1 MENNI
6 RKKDIA
12 IVGISGK
19 YPKSDNI
26 NEFWKHLMNGEELVH
41 FYSDD
46 ELRAAGVTEKEL
58 ANPDLIKAQASLED
72 PNSFDYSF
80 FGYTRQEAMSM
91 DPQVRMMHELV
102 WLGLEDAGYNPKTYK
117 DKIGLYLSAS
127 DNMNWRAYTM
137 ITNND
142 NVNSFYLNQI
152 SNKNFISTLISY
164 NMNLR
169 GPSYYVDTACSSSLV
184 GIHQACRSLL
194 MRECSIAIAGGV
206 RVYSKVYKGHQYQ
219 EGMTNSKDGHCKAF
233 DEDSSGIVSGEG
245 AGVAVLKRLEDAI
258 ADKDQIYAVIRASV
272 VNNDGNR
279 KVGYTAP
286 SISGQYECIKQA
298 QQIADATP
306 ESITYI
312 EAHGTGTKLG
322 DPIEVE
328 ALNKSFE
335 YNTNHHCALG
345 SVKTNIGHLDSAA
358 GITGFLKTTL
368 ALKNKMLPPSLHF
381 KNPNPEINFK
391 SGPFKVQTELSAWT
405 SKDNQ
410 PLRAGV
416 SSFGIGGNNAHVILQ
431 EAPLKEEIAENNSYK
446 LLRFSAQ
453 SVGALNAYQERL
465 TSFLEENEKDNF
477 QDMAYTLQVGRNQFK
492 YNRFLVSNSREN
504 AIETLKDPLSKS
516 VYSGKLSQKR
526 KIVFMCTGSGAQYLN
541 MGKNLYEKEPYFKEL
556 IDKGF
561 SIIKTLTGVDVTKVL
576 YEENSAAEKNTDI
589 NKNEFTQPI
598 VFVFE
603 YALAK
608 LMMRWGIT
616 PDKLIGHSTGEYVAA
631 CLSEVFSFE
640 TGVKL
645 VAKRALLM
653 NKTPEGSML
662 SVSLSEEK
670 IKAYLND
677 QVSLA
682 VVNSPESCVL
692 SGTDSAIEALIE
704 ILETEEI
711 LCSKL
716 RISLG
721 GHSFLMDSVLDEFRE
736 ELEKVEFST
745 PKIPFVSNLTGQLI
759 SSEEAVSSQYWVDHL
774 RHTVRFSDGLA
785 TLLKDSDS
793 IFIEVG
799 PGNTL
804 TTLFQQQQ
812 HDETSNNTAINL
824 VRHPKQ
830 EINDQEHLCQKLG
843 ELWMNGIDINW
854 ETYYGEQKPYR
865 VSMPG
870 YVFNKTKLP
879 VKVNPFAFLN
889 FSGSEGDSI
898 AIPLTTEYYDDS
910 EAFQDDLEDNAV
922 SFVNYVPPSNE
933 TEEKLVEMWKS
944 FFSKDEI
951 GVLHD
956 FFALGGN
963 SLKGVTM
970 LKLIQKR
977 FDIEIKIKDF
987 YQKSTIKEL
996 AAEIDMALKFVTLQE
1011 NENSYKSVMTI

>member
-1 MENNI
+1 MENKI

-12 IVGISGK
+12 IVGVSGK
-19 YPKSDNI
+19 YPKSDTI
-26 NEFWKHLMNGEELVH
+26 NEFWENLKNGEELVH
-41 FYSDD
+41 FYTDD
-46 ELRAAGVTEKEL
+46 ELRAVGVSEKEL
-58 ANPDLIKAQASLED
+58 ANPDLIKAQAFLED

-80 FGYTRQEAMSM
+80 FGYTKQEAMSM
-91 DPQVRMMHELV
+91 DPQIRLMHEQV
-102 WLGLEDAGYNPKTYK
+102 WLGLEDAGYNPHTYK

-127 DNMNWRAYTM
+127 DNLNWRAYTM
-137 ITNND
+137 ISNND
-142 NVNSFYLNQI
+142 NVNSFFLNQI

-164 NMNLR
+164 NLNLR
-169 GPSYYVDTACSSSLV
+169 GPSYYIDTACSSSLV

-194 MRECSIAIAGGV
+194 MRECSIAVSGGV
-206 RVYSKVYKGHQYQ
+206 RVYSKPYKGHLYQ

-245 AGVAVLKRLEDAI
+245 AGVVVLKRLEDAI
-258 ADKDQIYAVIRASV
+258 ADNDQIYAVIRSSV

-286 SISGQYECIKQA
+286 SINGQYECIKQA
-298 QQIADATP
+298 HQIAEVTP

-328 ALNKSFE
+328 ALNKSFG
-335 YNTNHHCALG
+335 YNTNHQCALG
-345 SVKTNIGHLDSAA
+345 SVKTNMGHLDAAA

-368 ALKNKMLPPSLHF
+368 ALKNKMIPPSLHF

-391 SGPFKVQTELSAWT
+391 SGPFKVQTELSKWN
-405 SKDNQ
+405 SVNNQ

-416 SSFGIGGNNAHVILQ
+416 SSFGIGGNNAHVVLE
-431 EAPLKEEIAENNSYK
+431 EAQLKNAAKEDSSYK

-453 SVGALNAYQERL
+453 SLGSLNAYQEKL
-465 TSFLEENEKDNF
+465 VLFLEKNEGDSF
-477 QDMAYTLQVGRNQFK
+477 RDMSYSLQVGRNQFK
-492 YNRFLVSNSREN
+492 YNRFLVSNSKEN
-504 AIETLKDPLSKS
+504 ALEILKDPLTTAL
-516 VYSGKLSQKR
+516 YSGKLEQKR

-541 MGKNLYEKEPYFKEL
+541 MGRNLYENEPYFKKLMDE
-556 IDKGF
+556 GF
-561 SIIKTLTGVDVTKVL
+561 SIIKELTGIEVKKVL
-576 YEENSAAEKNTDI
+576 YKEDIAAESFDI

-608 LMMRWGIT
+608 LLMHWGIQ

-631 CLSEVFSFE
+631 CLSGVFSFE
-640 TGVKL
+640 TGLKL

-653 NKTPEGSML
+653 NKSSKGCML

-670 IKAYLND
+670 VKQYLND
-677 QVSLA
+677 QIALA

-692 SGTDSAIEALIE
+692 SGTVNAIDSLIE
-704 ILETEEI
+704 IFEAEEI

-716 RISLG
+716 KISLG
-721 GHSFLMDSVLDEFRE
+721 GHSFLMDPVLEEFRQ
-736 ELEKVEFST
+736 ELEKVEFS
-745 PKIPFVSNLTGQLI
+745 PLKIPFVSNLTGELI
-759 SSEEAVSSQYWVDHL
+759 TPEEASSLQYWIDHL
-774 RHTVRFSDGLA
+774 RSTVRFSDGLA
-785 TLLKDSDS
+785 TLLKDSNTL
-793 IFIEVG
+793 FIEVG

-804 TTLFQQQQ
+804 TTLFQQQK
-812 HDETSNNTAINL
+812 HNAASNNAAVNL
-824 VRHPKQ
+824 IRHPKQ
-830 EINDQEHLCQKLG
+830 EINDQEHLLKKIG
-843 ELWMNGIDINW
+843 ELWINGIDIDW

-879 VKVNPFAFLN
+879 VKVNPMELFNVSEPEVSKPSFALEN
-889 FSGSEGDSI
+889 
-898 AIPLTTEYYDDS
+898 YNDS
-910 EAFQDDLEDNAV
+910 EAFQDNPDESAI
-922 SFVNYVPPSNE
+922 SFVNYVAPTNE
-933 TEEKLVEMWKS
+933 TEQKLAEMWQT
-944 FFSKDEI
+944 FFSKDEVGI
-951 GVLHD
+951 LDD

-970 LKLIQKR
+970 LKLIQKV

-987 YQKSTIKEL
+987 YQRSTIKEL
-996 AAEIDMALKFVTLQE
+996 AEEIDMGLKFNSIVE
-1011 NENSYKSVMTI
+1011 NESSYKSVMTI

>member
-41 FYSDD
+41 FYTDD
-46 ELRAAGVTEKEL
+46 ELRAAGVMEKEL

-335 YNTNHHCALG
+335 YNTNHQCALG

-391 SGPFKVQTELSAWT
+391 SGPFKVQTELAAWT

-431 EAPLKEEIAENNSYK
+431 EAPVKEETAENNSYK

-561 SIIKTLTGVDVTKVL
+561 SIIKALTGVDVTKVL

-653 NKTPEGSML
+653 NKTPGGSML

-670 IKAYLND
+670 IKTYLND

-692 SGTDSAIEALIE
+692 SGTDAAIDALIE

-736 ELEKVEFST
+736 ELEKVEFSA

-759 SSEEAVSSQYWVDHL
+759 SSEEAVSTQYWVDHL

-785 TLLKDSDS
+785 TLLKESDS
-793 IFIEVG
+793 VFIEVG

-812 HDETSNNTAINL
+812 HNETSNNTAINL

-889 FSGSEGDSI
+889 FSGSEEGTI
-898 AIPLTTEYYDDS
+898 ATPLTTEHYDDS
-910 EAFQDDLEDNAV
+910 EAFQDDLEDHAV

-996 AAEIDMALKFVTLQE
+996 AAEIDMGLKLVTLQE
-1011 NENSYKSVMTI
+1011 ESTYKSVMTI